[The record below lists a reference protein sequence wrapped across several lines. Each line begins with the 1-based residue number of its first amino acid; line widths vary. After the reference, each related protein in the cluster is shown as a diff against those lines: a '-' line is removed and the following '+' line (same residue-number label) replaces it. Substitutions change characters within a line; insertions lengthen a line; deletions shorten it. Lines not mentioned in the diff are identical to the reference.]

1 MFIQIR
7 HDMGLGGVSQITI
20 KNTMTTLCQLLN
32 VSDLNEQIISLS
44 AHPTAL
50 AVYLDHLD
58 AL

>member
-1 MFIQIR
+1 
-7 HDMGLGGVSQITI
+7 MGLGGVSQITI

-32 VSDLNEQIISLS
+32 VSDRNEQIISLS

-50 AVYLDHLD
+50 AVYVDHLD